1 MRAMP
6 PKTDLLSR
14 GFQWVND
21 RKVERDIFRLRT
33 NKLSQRNG
41 PICCIR
47 VVMVSA
53 RALLVPKD
61 KMMTNHISLFR
72 NKRFALNEMFQ
83 RNASKFA
90 LFYV

>member
-1 MRAMP
+1 MEMGSCKMRAMP

-53 RALLVPKD
+53 QALLD
-61 KMMTNHISLFR
+61 GT
-72 NKRFALNEMFQ
+72 KR
-83 RNASKFA
+83 
-90 LFYV
+90 